1 MPMLLIVAGDRG
13 RARIFELD
21 RDTDEMQ
28 ELNDLI
34 NPTLRLHERLLSGDR
49 QGRGM
54 SRFHSSRVA
63 LGRSNPHKRL
73 SSMRFARQVAQ
84 AMSAYCDR
92 RRYAQIYLLADPEF
106 IGLFRPQLAVQRL
119 VEKLHVIPKNVTRSD
134 TTTIRSHL
142 PEHPWRQP
150 LSGSV

>member
-1 MPMLLIVAGDRG
+1 MPMLLVVAGDRG

-21 RDTDEMQ
+21 RDTDEMR
-28 ELNDLI
+28 ELSDLI
-34 NPTLRLHERLLSGDR
+34 NPALRLPERLLSGDR

-63 LGRSNPHKRL
+63 LGRSSPHKRL

-84 AMSAYCDR
+84 AMTGFFSR
-92 RRYAQIYLLADPEF
+92 RRYAQIYLLAEPEF
-106 IGLFRPQLAVQRL
+106 IGLLRPQLVAQRL
-119 VEKLHVIPKNVTRSD
+119 MEKLHIIPKNVTRGD
-134 TTTIRSHL
+134 ATTIRSHL